1 LCKNYQNENLIDII
15 RLLIEKGIDVNC
27 ENRDGDN
34 ALHFLCANYK
44 NENLIDIIRLLIE
57 KGIDVN
63 YKDIVV
69 LRQNYRKENCSQ
81 IVDLLKQHTSYR
93 GLVRYYCSQIGLALV
108 YCFRSYC
115 RPYAWRTIY
124 IKIAISLVC
133 FPILFFIIYIPLTAE
148 IDPAPAT
155 TTVPTATPDP
165 FVNNDSFINK
175 AFHD

>member
-1 LCKNYQNENLIDII
+1 
-15 RLLIEKGIDVNC
+15 LIEKGIDVNC
-27 ENRDGDN
+27 KNDGRN
-34 ALHFLCANYK
+34 ALRLLCEYYK
-44 NENLIDIIRLLIE
+44 NENLIDIIRFLIE
-57 KGIDVN
+57 KGINVN

-81 IVDLLKQHTSYR
+81 IVDLLNQHVSYCDV
-93 GLVRYYCSQIGLALV
+93 VRYYCSQIGLALV

-115 RPYAWRTIY
+115 RPYAWRYYCSQINNLRRDDLGRETCAA
-124 IKIAISLVC
+124 KICNVA
-133 FPILFFIIYIPLTAE
+133 ILFVFLFFLCCMAYLIAGPT
-148 IDPAPAT
+148 AT